1 MKILVILF
9 LGLALILA
17 FLGTITNRW
26 YQSLSNDFHEG
37 LWWFC
42 QRFSS
47 DSSSSTS
54 TVNCCR
60 RQPFVKSQAL
70 AISGIILLFIAF
82 VSSIVYFYQKTAR
95 LFVYFIILI
104 LIASTLLL
112 IFSYLLYSRSPHSRQ
127 LGYSIYFMLI
137 SSILVLIST
146 ALITFLA
153 KTIRP
158 TPPTIYLNWI
168 CLRFPFPHQQ
178 IKRQF
183 NILRQV
189 NLLCDPYQKI

>member
-1 MKILVILF
+1 MITIELFVPDIKFVNLTMKIIVILF
-9 LGLALILA
+9 LGLALVLA

-37 LWWFC
+37 LWLFC

-47 DSSSSTS
+47 DPSSSTDH
-54 TVNCCR
+54 CR
-60 RQPFVKSQAL
+60 RQPFVKSQPL

-95 LFVYFIILI
+95 LLVYFIILI

-137 SSILVLIST
+137 SSVLVLIST
-146 ALITFLA
+146 ALIAFLA
-153 KTIRP
+153 KTVRSA
-158 TPPTIYLNWI
+158 PPTIYLN
-168 CLRFPFPHQQ
+168 
-178 IKRQF
+178 
-183 NILRQV
+183 
-189 NLLCDPYQKI
+189 